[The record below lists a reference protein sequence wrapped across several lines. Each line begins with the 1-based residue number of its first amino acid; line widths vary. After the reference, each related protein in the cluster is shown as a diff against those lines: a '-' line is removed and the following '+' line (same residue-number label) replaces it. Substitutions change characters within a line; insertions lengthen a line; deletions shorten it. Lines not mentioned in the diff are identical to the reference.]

1 MERPIF
7 QPIGSPA
14 EELDTPALVVDLGIM
29 ERNIAVLHG
38 AFGGPDDGSGVGGVV
53 VRPHVSS
60 HGCPEIARFQLS
72 AASNSGGVAVS
83 SLAEAEAFAAAG
95 EDTSAGDGSSSG
107 DEAAS
112 PGRAIDDILIAGR
125 VVTPAKIGR
134 LVALAGRITLSVA
147 ADNPRNVQ
155 DLAEAAQAAGVTLG
169 VLVDMDAGYGFG
181 GVASVPDAVGLARTV
196 ADAPGL
202 SFEGIMTYEGPLPI
216 TDRAELEAETRRRL
230 QPILDTR
237 SALEQAGI
245 DVATVSAGSTY
256 NYDTVSQLSGI
267 TEVQAGVYP
276 LMDMETLRV
285 RPEFQPAATI
295 LATVISH
302 PVAGR
307 AVVDAGHKTT
317 GPDFGVPVLEAFE
330 GAVATRFSAEH
341 GILDLEGPAT
351 ERLMPNDKVRLVP
364 YNLALCVNQYDY
376 IRAVRDGKLVGYWWV
391 AGRGQLG

>member
-29 ERNIAVLHG
+29 EQNIAVLHH
-38 AFGGPDDGSGVGGVV
+38 AFGGSDDGSGAGRVA
-53 VRPHVSS
+53 VRPHVSC
-60 HGCPEIARFQLS
+60 HGCPEIARIQVS
-72 AASNSGGVAVS
+72 AAGNSGGVAVS

-95 EDTSAGDGSSSG
+95 EHVADDDG
-107 DEAAS
+107 AAS
-112 PGRAIDDILIAGR
+112 PSGAIGDILIAGR
-125 VVTPAKIGR
+125 VITSAKISR
-134 LVALAGRITLSVA
+134 LVSLAGRIALSVA
-147 ADNPRNVQ
+147 VDSPRNVQ
-155 DLAEAAQAAGVTLG
+155 DLSEAAQAAGATLG

-181 GVASVPDAVGLARTV
+181 GVASVQEAVGLAQTV
-196 ADAPGL
+196 AGAPGL
-202 SFEGIMTYEGPLPI
+202 SFEGVMTYEGPLPI

-230 QPILDTR
+230 RPILDTR
-237 SALEQAGI
+237 TALEQAGI
-245 DVATVSAGSTY
+245 EVVAVSAGSTY
-256 NYDTVSQLSGI
+256 NYDVVAQMSGI
-267 TEVQAGVYP
+267 TEIQAGVYP
-276 LMDMETLRV
+276 LMDMETLRI
-285 RPEFQPAATI
+285 RPEFQPAASV

-330 GAVATRFSAEH
+330 GAVASRFSAEH

-351 ERLMPNDKVRLVP
+351 GQLMPNDKVRLVP

-376 IRAVRDGKLVGYWWV
+376 IRAVRDGKLVGYWRV

>member
-14 EELDTPALVVDLGIM
+14 EELDTPALVVDLAIM
-29 ERNIAVLHG
+29 EWNIAVLHD
-38 AFGGPDDGSGVGGVV
+38 ALGGSDDGSDAGRVV
-53 VRPHVSS
+53 VRPHVSC
-60 HGCPEIARFQLS
+60 HGCPEIARLQLD
-72 AASNSGGVAVS
+72 AAGNSGGVAVS
-83 SLAEAEAFAAAG
+83 SLAEAEAFAAA
-95 EDTSAGDGSSSG
+95 EDVSTDDGNAPP
-107 DEAAS
+107 D
-112 PGRAIDDILIAGR
+112 RAIDDILIAGR
-125 VVTPAKIGR
+125 VVTPAKISR
-134 LVALAGRITLSVA
+134 LVALAGRLTLSVA
-147 ADNPRNVQ
+147 VDAPRNVQ

-181 GVASVPDAVGLARTV
+181 GVASVTDAVDLARAV

-237 SALEQAGI
+237 SALERAGI
-245 DVATVSAGSTY
+245 EVATVSAGSTY
-256 NYDTVSQLSGI
+256 NYDVVSQLSGI

-285 RPEFQPAATI
+285 RPEFQPAASV

-302 PVAGR
+302 PIAGR

-317 GPDFGVPVLEAFE
+317 GPDFGVPVLDGFP
-330 GAVATRFSAEH
+330 GAVAARFSAEH

-351 ERLMPNDKVRLVP
+351 EQLMPNDKVRLVP

-376 IRAVRDGKLVGYWWV
+376 IRAVRDGKLAGYWRV

>member
-7 QPIGSPA
+7 QPIGAPV

-29 ERNIAVLHG
+29 ERNIAVLHD
-38 AFGGPDDGSGVGGVV
+38 AFGGSDEGLATGHVR
-53 VRPHVSS
+53 VRPHVSC
-60 HGCPEIARFQLS
+60 HGCPEIARFQLA

-83 SLAEAEAFAAAG
+83 SLGEAAAFAAAG
-95 EDTSAGDGSSSG
+95 EDASNDDDSASF
-107 DEAAS
+107 S
-112 PGRAIDDILIAGR
+112 PAIDDILIAGR
-125 VVTPAKIGR
+125 VVTPAKIRR

-147 ADNPRNVQ
+147 VDSPRNVA
-155 DLAEAAQAAGVTLG
+155 DLAEAAQTAGVTLG
-169 VLVDMDAGYGFG
+169 VLVDIDAGYGFG
-181 GVASVPDAVGLARTV
+181 GVAPGRDAVDLARTA

-202 SFEGIMTYEGPLPI
+202 SFKGIMAYEGPLPI

-230 QPILDTR
+230 QPVLDTR

-245 DVATVSAGSTY
+245 AVATVSAGSTY
-256 NYDTVSQLSGI
+256 NYDIVSQLPGI

-276 LMDMETLRV
+276 LMDMETLPI
-285 RPEFQPAATI
+285 RPELQRAATV

-317 GPDFGVPVLEAFE
+317 GPDFGVPVLEGFP
-330 GAVATRFSAEH
+330 GAVAARFSAEH

-351 ERLMPNDKVRLVP
+351 AQLMPNDKVHLVP

-376 IRAVRDGKLVGYWWV
+376 IRAARDGKLAGYWPV
-391 AGRGQLG
+391 AGRGQLE